1 MQLYR
6 LEFFELAEQ
15 TRKMR
20 YVHRDFA
27 NDLTIDDDYLA
38 IQSTT
43 IEIGATT
50 KVVAGNLI
58 RILRNDEDYFFGLV
72 TNVDPGEYTT
82 RVTFKPFVAIFDTD
96 ILFNIGTQYWSA
108 AAPGS
113 SLERTLEFYIK
124 SYFYNNEDTLQ
135 NYPLDVSVV
144 SGSVTPWNMY
154 IRTDD
159 DTSVWALV
167 GLYSTLIVR
176 ALKEY
181 GVVLTISPDFNS
193 GVISVTI
200 GKVSGLRRIDA
211 DLDNVT
217 VKTLKVTDRPDG
229 VNKLVVYNGANYDE
243 DPVIFYVHPDR
254 DWDKSDSDRITPVCY
269 AIKVVTP
276 NDGESFD
283 DAAEI
288 AAYEDLN
295 GAQWDN
301 LIELEM
307 APNDPLIKPASYK
320 IGQTVTVYSKGTAY
334 TSILTGKSVSLEVV
348 TLIFGS
354 ERITYTKKIR

>member
-58 RILRNDEDYFFGLV
+58 RILRDDEDYFFGLV

-108 AAPGS
+108 TAPGI
-113 SLERTLEFYIK
+113 SLEQTLELYIK
-124 SYFYNNEDTLQ
+124 SYFYNNGDTLQ
-135 NYPLDVSVV
+135 NYPLDVSIV

-159 DTSVWALV
+159 ESSVWAIV

-229 VNKLVVYNGANYDE
+229 VNKLIVYNGANYND

-254 DWDKSDSDRITPVCY
+254 SWNDSDEDRITPVCY

-295 GAQWDN
+295 GSQWDN

-307 APNDPLIKPASYK
+307 APNDPLVNPASYK

-334 TSILTGKSVSLEVV
+334 TSILTGKSVSLEVI